1 MDGVQANAALLTQA
15 GARAVIHSDSP
26 SGIQRL
32 NQEAAKAMYAGQRT
46 GIDVTR
52 DQAIRWITANPAWV
66 LSIDSVTGSLEP
78 GKMADIVVWSG
89 DPFSVYSR
97 AEQVYNDGWLVY
109 DRKDPARQLRTD
121 FELWQV
127 KQ

>member
-1 MDGVQANAALLTQA
+1 MGV
-15 GARAVIHSDSP
+15 
-26 SGIQRL
+26 
-32 NQEAAKAMYAGQRT
+32 E
-46 GIDVTR
+46 VTR

-109 DRKDPARQLRTD
+109 DRNDPAHRLRTD

-127 KQ
+127 RHD